1 MAREN
6 PFRPV
11 YRPLKENEEIH
22 IKALKEQAFKL
33 LQLFPFG
40 GDNSV
45 VAEQKLAEAVMWA
58 VKDLT
63 K

>member
-22 IKALKEQAFKL
+22 ITALKEQAFKL
-33 LQLFPFG
+33 LQLFEFG
-40 GDNSV
+40 GENYA
-45 VAEQKLAEAVMWA
+45 VANQRLTEAVSWA
-58 VKDLT
+58 VRDLS